1 MTVIEVSGGGFDE
14 QERRR
19 LEVVSPAP
27 REDAVVPKMDT
38 VSSLVGLGPMP
49 ASKVVKVHALVREA
63 NRLDRG
69 SEGDGQ
75 RSTPLESVVRRPVTA
90 KAEKFLERMA
100 QGPAAARI
108 STIKKIFG
116 QINLRD
122 AQIKALK
129 EREMTGPDGERLS
142 VKQTESYHEELRGEI
157 EKGRKRGAVK
167 FMTERRRRWLEMG
180 LVALDF
186 PLFLLAMTGMLNVNF
201 ALAFSGSGP
210 HLWKLVTAVL
220 FAVFGTVLYAYL
232 NRDMGRRH
240 QRFKADDS
248 TLNRQGTVGKRLA
261 AEQIALAAATV
272 FVLLVMGSRVY
283 SEAREGDSPLLM
295 AGALAVLFA
304 VLVGL
309 SGYVNYRSEFDNG
322 SDEQIRLRQLS
333 AQLLARSRGLEL
345 LRADR
350 TQLIE
355 QAGLQLAA
363 LDREITDARARAVK
377 LVVGSSEDKAITLA
391 RSYQGNTTL
400 LEEPVFTVKQFDL
413 AEKQAKELAAHH
425 AMFTT
430 QADSEAGVSVDAGQ
444 GASSTG
450 EVN

>member
-1 MTVIEVSGGGFDE
+1 MTVIDVSGGGFDE

-19 LEVVSPAP
+19 LEVVSRAP
-27 REDAVVPKMDT
+27 REEAVVPKMDT
-38 VSSLVGLGPMP
+38 VSSLVGMGPMP
-49 ASKVVKVHALVREA
+49 VSKVVKVHALVREA
-63 NRLDRG
+63 NRLGRG
-69 SEGDGQ
+69 SEADGQ
-75 RSTPLESVVRRPVTA
+75 LSTPLESVVRRPVIA

-100 QGPAAARI
+100 RGPAAERI

-122 AQIKALK
+122 AQIKALT

-157 EKGRKRGAVK
+157 KAGRKRGAVK
-167 FMTERRRRWLEMG
+167 FMTERRRRWLEIG

-240 QRFKADDS
+240 RRFKSDDS
-248 TLNRQGTVGKRLA
+248 TLNRQGAVGKRLA

-283 SEAREGDSPLLM
+283 SEAREGSPMLM

-322 SDEQIRLRQLS
+322 SDEQTRLRQLS
-333 AQLLARSRGLEL
+333 AQLLVRSRGLEL

-350 TQLIE
+350 AQLIE

-391 RSYQGNTTL
+391 RSYQGSTTL
-400 LEEPVFTVKQFDL
+400 LEDPIFTVKQFDL
-413 AEKQAKELAAHH
+413 AEEQAKELAAHH

-430 QADSEAGVSVDAGQ
+430 RADSEAGVAVDAGQ
-444 GASSTG
+444 GTSTG